1 MLLFSCLS
9 FPTNLPSQ
17 KATGSAT
24 LLFSCLSFPI
34 HLPSQNA
41 TGSPNFSS
49 AASVFPYL
57 CLHQRLQGVPHVF
70 SCSSFPVHLPSQKV
84 TAHKKQTSYGIKQGE
99 LSKLSFYT
107 CSGHKNRDTI
117 ERTSY
122 QRNIECEI
130 RESVQ
135 QHEVCMVLDKTIGMV
150 SSDFVPT
157 FN

>member
-1 MLLFSCLS
+1 MC
-9 FPTNLPSQ
+9 
-17 KATGSAT
+17 SAVR
-24 LLFSCLSFPI
+24 
-34 HLPSQNA
+34 
-41 TGSPNFSS
+41 
-49 AASVFPYL
+49 VFPYI
-57 CLHQRLQGVPHVF
+57 CL
-70 SCSSFPVHLPSQKV
+70 QKV